1 MNIKQLE
8 YVVSLSEQR
17 HFERAAE
24 KCFVSQSTL
33 STMISRLED
42 ELGLLLFDRTTK
54 PISLTKEG
62 DALLGQIRMVL
73 KDLEMLSSS
82 VQEIKG
88 EITGELSIA
97 AIPTVAPFL
106 LPRVLWKFAKRFP
119 KVKIEVREL
128 ITENIEQGLLN
139 RDIDMGIIATP
150 ALVKDL
156 KEHPLYEEPFYLFDY
171 DSINAKE
178 KVTLEEIDYN
188 RMYLLE
194 DGHCLSS
201 QIENVCSL
209 SHRHLDG
216 SQNVNFKAG
225 SIDSL
230 IRIVK
235 MNKGLTLL
243 PKLATFDFNG
253 NERKHLSQFHQK
265 TAART
270 VRLVVHK
277 HFVKQRLLET
287 FVKEIKQEIAPYL
300 V

>member
-8 YVVSLSEQR
+8 YVVSLAEQR

-33 STMISRLED
+33 STMIGRLED
-42 ELGLLLFDRTTK
+42 ELGLLLFDRTKK
-54 PISLTKEG
+54 PISVTKEG
-62 DALLGQIRMVL
+62 EALLGQIRMVL
-73 KDLEMLSSS
+73 KDLEMLSSV

-88 EITGELSIA
+88 EVSGELSIA

-128 ITENIEQGLLN
+128 ITQHIEQGLLN
-139 RDIDMGIIATP
+139 REIDMGITATP
-150 ALVKDL
+150 THIEDL
-156 KEHPLYEEPFYLFDY
+156 SEHILYEEPFYLFDY
-171 DSINAKE
+171 DSNNVKANIN
-178 KVTLEEIDYN
+178 LEEINYD

-209 SHRHLDG
+209 SHRHLDTY
-216 SQNVNFKAG
+216 QNVNFKAG

-243 PKLATFDFNG
+243 PKLATFDFNE
-253 NERKHLSQFHQK
+253 NEKKRLSQFNQK

-287 FVKEIKQEIAPYL
+287 FLKEIKQEIAPYL
-300 V
+300 T